1 MIDMLRCVRGLLLFG
16 VFFSSRRRH
25 TRLQGDWSSDVC
37 SSDLLGDNRDHSL
50 DSRFWGPVPAHL
62 VKGRAQWIYWSY
74 GGEPPPVE
82 WQGLGA
88 SVRRWGRTLL
98 GFFTR
103 TRWERTFHLPR

>member
-1 MIDMLRCVRGLLLFG
+1 MPPYRVPAGHYFC
-16 VFFSSRRRH
+16 
-25 TRLQGDWSSDVC
+25 
-37 SSDLLGDNRDHSL
+37 LGDNRDHSL